1 VEEVVGMSGTLSS
14 ASQRIQDLL
23 ESLGFDYTV
32 IELPDTTRTAIDAAN
47 SVGCTVGQIAKSLIF
62 RGKRTG
68 KPILIIASGSN
79 RVNEKRIAE
88 YIGEPIEKAD
98 AEFVRTATGF
108 AIGGVP
114 PLGHLQDIRTFID
127 EDLLQHERIWAAG
140 GTPNS
145 VFQLEAKDLQD
156 MTGGEV
162 API

>member
-1 VEEVVGMSGTLSS
+1 MSGTLSS

-156 MTGGEV
+156 MTSGEV

>member
-1 VEEVVGMSGTLSS
+1 MSGTLSS

-23 ESLGFDYTV
+23 TSLGFDYRV
-32 IELPDTTRTAIDAAN
+32 IELPDTTRTAVEAAN
-47 SVGCTVGQIAKSLIF
+47 TVGCTVGQIAKSLIF

-88 YIGEPIEKAD
+88 YIGEPIEKAN
-98 AEFVRTATGF
+98 AHFVRSTTGF

-127 EDLLQHERIWAAG
+127 EDLLQYERIWAAG

-145 VFQLEAKDLQD
+145 VFQLDTKDLQD
-156 MTGGEV
+156 MTGGQVV
-162 API
+162 AI

>member
-1 VEEVVGMSGTLSS
+1 MSGTLSS

-23 ESLGFDYTV
+23 TSLGFDYRV
-32 IELPDTTRTAIDAAN
+32 IELPDTTRTAVEAAN
-47 SVGCTVGQIAKSLIF
+47 TVGCTVGQIAKSLIF

-88 YIGEPIEKAD
+88 YIGEPIEKANAD
-98 AEFVRTATGF
+98 FVRSTTGF

-127 EDLLQHERIWAAG
+127 EDLLQYERIWAAG

-145 VFQLEAKDLQD
+145 VFQLDTKDLQD
-156 MTGGEV
+156 MTGGQV
-162 API
+162 AAI

>member
-1 VEEVVGMSGTLSS
+1 MSGTLSS

-145 VFQLEAKDLQD
+145 VFQLEAEDLQD

>member
-1 VEEVVGMSGTLSS
+1 MSGTLSS